1 MAFFEGIWKDGL
13 SKIAQDHHASI
24 PQIIIAWGLSRQ
36 IVMIPKSVTPSRIE
50 ENFAALKI
58 MLSDDEI
65 ETINQLNRGKR
76 VYTDPDNS
84 PWGPYKE

>member
-1 MAFFEGIWKDGL
+1 MAFLRYLERWL
-13 SKIAQDHHASI
+13 YQKIAQDHHASI

-58 MLSDDEI
+58 MLSDDE
-65 ETINQLNRGKR
+65 
-76 VYTDPDNS
+76 D
-84 PWGPYKE
+84 